1 MKAEKHYESTAPEM
15 SNTQEFAAAMI
26 ILSAKARIYWR
37 FVVMHEV
44 VWTYEVKT
52 AATDGVYIYINP
64 NFFGGLPNDQQRAFL
79 LGHEV
84 GHIVLKHPQRGK
96 AFRLRGFFRLI
107 AGKKIPLIHRLYNW
121 AADCVINA
129 DLVAHGLEAIEGALF
144 DDRFSRDHL
153 VDDAYAVL
161 YEEEAAKKEEE
172 AMKNPAPESNDSDD
186 SDDSDGGDDSDDS
199 ADSGD
204 DSADG
209 GDDSEADTDTDAD
222 ADGEGE
228 GEETD
233 QDGDSGEGEEPA
245 AGGEDHGGQDIHLEP
260 KYSGTGEEQAAAEKE
275 DQHKLDHTLEDA
287 VSDQEKAIEDGEHKD
302 VGMGRGCSERVS
314 AAQNRGIAPITWRDE
329 IPDLLQNTGKGDGV
343 SFAKIHRRRFNLYG
357 IVSPVSRGSLHQLAL
372 TIDISYSVDRS
383 ALQQWLHVM
392 ADVIDE
398 LQPINGTIVLFTNHE
413 VAEEPQEIFSG
424 AELLD
429 LDIPQGGG
437 THMSAAV
444 EWLTENGHYPDAHL
458 VFTDGEMSSSDV
470 ATVAESGAVIIL
482 DRTPDHWTKRV
493 MEANNARVIIA
504 NDDALAA

>member
-1 MKAEKHYESTAPEM
+1 MKAEKHYTSTAPEM
-15 SNTQEFAAAMI
+15 SDTQEFAAAMI
-26 ILSAKARIYWR
+26 ILSSKARIYWR
-37 FVVMHEV
+37 FVIMHEV

-64 NFFGGLPNDQQRAFL
+64 NFFGSLPNDCQRAFL

-96 AFRLRGFFRLI
+96 AFRLRGFFRVI
-107 AGKKIPLIHRLYNW
+107 AGKKIPFIHRLYNW

-129 DLVAHGLEAIEGALF
+129 DLVAHGLESIEGALY

-153 VDDAYAVL
+153 VDDAYAILHAEEVAKQ
-161 YEEEAAKKEEE
+161 EEAAKKEEE
-172 AMKNPAPESNDSDD
+172 AMKNPAPES
-186 SDDSDGGDDSDDS
+186 DGGDDSDDS
-199 ADSGD
+199 DDSAD

-209 GDDSEADTDTDAD
+209 GDDSETDGDTDTD

-245 AGGEDHGGQDIHLEP
+245 AGGDDHGGQDIHLEP
-260 KYSGTGEEQAAAEKE
+260 KYSGTEEEQAASEKE
-275 DQHKLDHTLEDA
+275 DERQLDHTLEDA
-287 VSDQEKAIEDGEHKD
+287 VSDQEKAIEEGEHKD
-302 VGMGRGCSERVS
+302 VGMSRGCGERVS

-329 IPDLLQNTGKGDGV
+329 IPDLLQNIGKGDGV

-357 IVSPVSRGSLHQLAL
+357 VVSPVSRGSLHQLAL

-458 VFTDGEMSSSDV
+458 VFTDGEMSGRDV

-482 DRTPDHWTKRV
+482 DRTPDSYVKKI
-493 MEANNARVIIA
+493 MERNNARVIIA
-504 NDDALAA
+504 DDDSLAA